1 MISWIVWMCLDLD
14 DAIIN
19 SLNCSSKTLVGAGRR
34 SRVGGDHCACT
45 TNLTLRSA
53 QGPCIWLYLI
63 VFFCICMHGCCP
75 PNAHWKASAFRWTP
89 WTIFTY
95 FYRAWFGC
103 GIWRHHLCA
112 APSAVPSLREP
123 CSILAFSVVL
133 VLNAPTNTWKL
144 RLAPFCQLGAKW
156 CFEAQ
161 RRNTLDDSIDSLHHE
176 PTWFSYV
183 FHFSIVFN
191 CVPAR

>member
-1 MISWIVWMCLDLD
+1 
-14 DAIIN
+14 
-19 SLNCSSKTLVGAGRR
+19 
-34 SRVGGDHCACT
+34 
-45 TNLTLRSA
+45 
-53 QGPCIWLYLI
+53 
-63 VFFCICMHGCCP
+63 MHVCCP
-75 PNAHWKASAFRWTP
+75 PNAHWKASAIRWTP

-103 GIWRHHLCA
+103 GIWRHDLCA
-112 APSAVPSLREP
+112 APPAVPSLREP

-156 CFEAQ
+156 CLEVQ
-161 RRNTLDDSIDSLHHE
+161 RINTLDDSIDSLHHE

-191 CVPAR
+191 CVPARYRSWHPHADTRRLVLHELRNFSIFVTFVGQENKLVLHWQAYHGVA